1 MDPIILIIGVVVVA
15 VGAVVFVNRRKGIDV
30 NQDSRVDV
38 KDLTQAVSN
47 TVDTVKQAMDVNKDG
62 KLDSEDAK
70 AVVNKA
76 KAAAKRTVAK
86 ARTPNQR
93 KSTAKKPA
101 K

>member
-1 MDPIILIIGVVVVA
+1 MDPIILIIGAVVVA
-15 VGAVVFVNRRKGIDV
+15 VGAVIFANRRKGIDV

-76 KAAAKRTVAK
+76 KATAKRTVAK
-86 ARTPNQR
+86 VRTPNQR
-93 KSTAKKPA
+93 KSTTKKPA